1 MQDSRT
7 IIPVPSHK
15 ECEGCVFSHKS
26 SSCAKVDCCPWER
39 EDERDVIWVFE
50 EEAHVVR
57 RRVR

>member
-15 ECEGCVFSHKS
+15 ECEGCVFYPKS

-57 RRVR
+57 